1 MGSPEQRGGANA
13 GDLIQPGFTPVIKS
27 VMW

>member
-1 MGSPEQRGGANA
+1 MSCPEQRGGA
-13 GDLIQPGFTPVIKS
+13 GMCDLIQPGFTPVISS